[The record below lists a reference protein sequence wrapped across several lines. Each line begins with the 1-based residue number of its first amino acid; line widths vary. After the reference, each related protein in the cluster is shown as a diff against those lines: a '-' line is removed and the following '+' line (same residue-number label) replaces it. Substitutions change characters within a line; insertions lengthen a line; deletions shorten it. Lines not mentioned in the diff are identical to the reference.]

1 MHPLLAIRSHEI
13 LAIQS
18 LVILLIILP
27 ALAVMSVLRNNFTNH
42 DRYVWLTIIILL
54 PIIGPF
60 LYIFIGRNRRL
71 NRY

>member
-1 MHPLLAIRSHEI
+1 MYPLLAIRSHEI

-18 LVILLIILP
+18 LFILLIILP
-27 ALAVMSVLRNNFTNH
+27 ALAVMSVRRNDFTNH